1 MPKKCKWNSLEQV
14 IFCEWCCVSVVFW
27 YPKYTFFSYICNC
40 KVNQYSAYI
49 TYTLNTPYHK
59 IKSLL
64 IEVIDRKI
72 LYLDT
77 KFWSKLRKIACKQR
91 KWRILQLGVVKIT
104 QWMYVYGWTIQ
115 STIPIKGKYR
125 FNRNFWELSWHFLNL
140 CELFLWLVKWLYFKI
155 CHHTLNFSNSIKIKL
170 SV

>member
-1 MPKKCKWNSLEQV
+1 MKFIRTSYFLR
-14 IFCEWCCVSVVFW
+14 VVLCQCGFLISKI
-27 YPKYTFFSYICNC
+27 YFFFSYICNC

-125 FNRNFWELSWHFLNL
+125 FNRNFWELSWPFLN
-140 CELFLWLVKWLYFKI
+140 CFCDFLNGSTSKFVI
-155 CHHTLNFSNSIKIKL
+155 IH
-170 SV
+170 